1 MDSDLFAIPANSDRR
16 NLLGN
21 ALKYTEKGFITVSL
35 CPQEMNS
42 SSHAVDF
49 EISVEDSGRG
59 MSTDYQ
65 DTKLFA
71 PFSQENPFASG
82 TGLGLSIVKQ
92 IVESLKGVVD
102 VQSTLHV
109 GTKVSVSLRLPTAP
123 VEKGRAGSTELSAPD
138 TLKGKVAGVLFPS
151 VSTSA
156 VPLSLAY
163 LNIYV

>member
-1 MDSDLFAIPANSDRR
+1 
-16 NLLGN
+16 LGN

-35 CPQEMNS
+35 YPQETNS

-49 EISVEDSGRG
+49 ELSVEDSGRG

-65 DTKLFA
+65 NTKLFA

-109 GTKVSVSLRLPTAP
+109 GTKVSVSLRLPTVPA
-123 VEKGRAGSTELSAPD
+123 EKGRASSTVHSSPD
-138 TLKGKVAGVLFPS
+138 TLKDKVASVLFPS
-151 VSTSA
+151 VSVTL
-156 VPLSLAY
+156 VPYGLLHLQDY
-163 LNIYV
+163 R